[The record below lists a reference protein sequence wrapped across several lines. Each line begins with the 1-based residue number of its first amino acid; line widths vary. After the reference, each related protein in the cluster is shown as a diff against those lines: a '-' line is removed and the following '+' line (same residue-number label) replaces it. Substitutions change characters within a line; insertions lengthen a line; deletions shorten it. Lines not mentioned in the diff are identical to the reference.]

1 MSIVESSCT
10 RPRGRPQARSD
21 VQTRHLIA
29 EAARAAFMANGFA
42 GASVDAVAKAA
53 GVSKKTL
60 YRLVPTKADLFRASI
75 IDRIDGF
82 MLAIDGEGWGG
93 RDVEEGLVRLLQ
105 AFGELTMSAETIAIQ
120 KLVIAES
127 DRFPALA
134 AAFQAEAI
142 ATTHAAMTEFLRVQC
157 SRGTLELDD
166 PHRAAGMLR
175 GMMIMEPQRAAMM
188 GQRSAPGADEIAERA
203 KACAQLFIHGCGLR
217 R

>member
-1 MSIVESSCT
+1 MSIVETSSK
-10 RPRGRPQARSD
+10 RSRGRPQARSD
-21 VQTRHLIA
+21 SQTRHVIA
-29 EAARAAFMANGFA
+29 EAARAAFMASGFA
-42 GASVDAVAKAA
+42 GASIDVVAKAA

-82 MLAIDGEGWGG
+82 MLTIDGEGSAGH
-93 RDVEEGLVRLLQ
+93 DVEEGLVRLLR
-105 AFGELTMSAETIAIQ
+105 AFGELTMSPETIAIQ

-127 DRFPALA
+127 DRFPELA

-142 ATTHAAMTEFLRVQC
+142 ATTHAAMTAFLRIQC
-157 SRGTLELDD
+157 ERGALLLDN

-188 GQRSAPGADEIAERA
+188 GQSPAPTTDEIAERA
-203 KACAQLFIHGCGLR
+203 KACARLFIHGCRSKG
-217 R
+217 